1 LYCVQDETE
10 AKRLDKNDKKVKM
23 SKVRA
28 TLVACRMMSPIT
40 QSLTLLGMGL
50 CAVHYPSSQQDEL
63 KNLVFH
69 HFEERDFWPL
79 KELNYHCR
87 QPEVRVMDFVVL
99 VSECWC
105 LTC

>member
-1 LYCVQDETE
+1 
-10 AKRLDKNDKKVKM
+10 M
-23 SKVRA
+23 
-28 TLVACRMMSPIT
+28 
-40 QSLTLLGMGL
+40 
-50 CAVHYPSSQQDEL
+50 HYPSSHQDEL

-87 QPEVRVMDFVVL
+87 QPEVRAMDGVVL
-99 VSECWC
+99 VSECMR